1 MMVGKNNYFW
11 VESTSDIGFIA
22 NGEIFEILKIIRR
35 EEIYGFEF
43 ADILIRLI
51 DYPQIP
57 EVELKININSIRHE
71 GPALPREQMAEL
83 FYTIAREEYP
93 LERNKK
99 VRNKLVMSNPYFQA
113 LQVKFAYAVTC
124 HKAQGGQWDAIFV
137 DHGYF
142 LEEMWNEEYM
152 RWLYTSVTRAK
163 EKLFLVNFD
172 QRFIPREDE

>member
-1 MMVGKNNYFW
+1 MVYSNNLIGDKVKNIN
-11 VESTSDIGFIA
+11 
-22 NGEIFEILKIIRR
+22 
-35 EEIYGFEF
+35 
-43 ADILIRLI
+43 
-51 DYPQIP
+51 
-57 EVELKININSIRHE
+57 KININSIRHE
-71 GPALPREQMAEL
+71 GPALPREKMAEL

-99 VRNKLVMSNPYFQA
+99 VRNKLVMTNPYFQA

-142 LEEMWNEEYM
+142 LEDMWNEEYM

-163 EKLFLVNFD
+163 KKLFLVNFD
-172 QRFIPREDE
+172 SKFIPREEN